1 MYMINA
7 VQGEGTMTGISSHIL
22 EHPIFKHEMV
32 GATCESYVG
41 NESLSV
47 RQFVAKLG

>member
-1 MYMINA
+1 MINA
-7 VQGEGTMTGISSHIL
+7 AQGEGTMIGIRSHIP

-32 GATCESYVG
+32 GATCEFYVG
-41 NESLSV
+41 NESLGV